1 MADRLLRCTHD
12 AARAGGGPGRVPH
25 RRGLVAAVVHRSIRN
40 RRGDLDTAA
49 SVTIMA
55 IAFAAV
61 SIVALELILTR
72 LERLLL

>member
-1 MADRLLRCTHD
+1 MTPPALVVVL
-12 AARAGGGPGRVPH
+12 AASLIVV
-25 RRGLVAAVVHRSIRN
+25 GLVAAVVHRSIRN